1 MSAGAS
7 YSGARTLVTMKQV
20 GLNVASDP
28 LMSLAYVGVK
38 GGMVIV
44 SAEYEDGGTLEI
56 TLVFENGF
64 DLLIPFSMT
73 QYRGEALSATAIPRI
88 SRLAR
93 SFLSKFEADPF
104 SDEALDWLWSRIA
117 PKQDEWGYRGGKFR
131 WRRCR
136 IFRCTSLDK
145 LSSHLPETVLLE
157 STDGLL
163 NRTTY
168 SLADTL
174 DAGCLCAATCLDGE
188 VLSVA
193 VTHDDVTS
201 LDRGDVIEL
210 GVETAPAATPAYSLT
225 SFDARYSGVISKPK
239 ASLTNIVIP
248 ATAMKSTNTRNSI
261 PMMTCFFDESEQSGG
276 QIIGRLAAG
285 RIEARRSCSF
295 LPTTLYSLRE
305 RKRIPSSTTFLP
317 IPSRSISRA
326 R

>member
-1 MSAGAS
+1 ML
-7 YSGARTLVTMKQV
+7 TLDRM
-20 GLNVASDP
+20 G
-28 LMSLAYVGVK
+28 
-38 GGMVIV
+38 
-44 SAEYEDGGTLEI
+44 ERF
-56 TLVFENGF
+56 VFENEF

-93 SFLSKFEADPF
+93 SFLSRFEADPF

-145 LSSHLPETVLLE
+145 LSSHLPETLLLE
-157 STDGLL
+157 SADGLL

-188 VLSVA
+188 ALSVA

-210 GVETAPAATPAYSLT
+210 GVETAPAARGRGYAVSSLSLAT
-225 SFDARYSGVISKPK
+225 RALLLRGLIPEYRCTRSNRASAAVAQRAGYEEVGQACYLLMRRDTNRKDIDSHGV
-239 ASLTNIVIP
+239 
-248 ATAMKSTNTRNSI
+248 
-261 PMMTCFFDESEQSGG
+261 
-276 QIIGRLAAG
+276 
-285 RIEARRSCSF
+285 
-295 LPTTLYSLRE
+295 
-305 RKRIPSSTTFLP
+305 
-317 IPSRSISRA
+317 
-326 R
+326 